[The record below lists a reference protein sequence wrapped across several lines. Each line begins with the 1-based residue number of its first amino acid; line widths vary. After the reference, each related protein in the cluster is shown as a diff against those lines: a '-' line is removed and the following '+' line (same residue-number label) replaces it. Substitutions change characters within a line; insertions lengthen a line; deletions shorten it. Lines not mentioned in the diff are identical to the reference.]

1 MHRKEPV
8 SHIRYTEMLYRTTT
22 NRLLP
27 RLDMLLICKRE
38 FSMYPPI
45 FRRVY
50 TADLFGHWSTWTRP
64 YRKYLS
70 RVSLNLIYVSSLL
83 TMDPHT
89 QDRPRASSSHES
101 MDPQRNYSS
110 VRLWSYRSIYEL
122 LICFSVTSV
131 PLRLLGP
138 ALNKI
143 FNDCVP
149 RLCID
154 YDGHNWGGKSSS

>member
-1 MHRKEPV
+1 
-8 SHIRYTEMLYRTTT
+8 
-22 NRLLP
+22 
-27 RLDMLLICKRE
+27 
-38 FSMYPPI
+38 
-45 FRRVY
+45 
-50 TADLFGHWSTWTRP
+50 
-64 YRKYLS
+64 
-70 RVSLNLIYVSSLL
+70 
-83 TMDPHT
+83 
-89 QDRPRASSSHES
+89 

-122 LICFSVTSV
+122 LTCFSVTSV

-154 YDGHNWGGKSSS
+154 YNGHNWGGKAQVEEPLNVNAISYKFCLIYRLERTSTKWSRFLLSRLSLDRESQECRPRTNSPIQKLCCSPATREMSGDLFEG